1 MVRLT
6 VRDDGP
12 GFSGAVITSLGEPYI
27 STRGE
32 EQGHMG
38 VGVFIAQTLLE
49 MGGAELTFS
58 NRGGAEVV
66 IRWPRDIFERSVD
79 WPRSV

>member
-1 MVRLT
+1 
-6 VRDDGP
+6 
-12 GFSGAVITSLGEPYI
+12 
-27 STRGE
+27 
-32 EQGHMG
+32 MG
-38 VGVFIAQTLLE
+38 LGVFIAQTLLE